1 MRRLAT
7 LLAVAAL
14 VMVGAAPA
22 AAAPSA
28 AAAPAAAA
36 QNPVK
41 INWMGLYAH
50 PDDDTGII
58 APCGVLHEQY
68 GITCGVLAFT
78 RGEGGGNAVGP
89 EVRQDLGI
97 RRENEERVAQAWA
110 GSVNV
115 FYLDAPD
122 FYYNTSAP
130 LTEFFWGHDQTLGR
144 VVRIIRETQ
153 PDIISAHSPTG
164 GHGNHQEVGRMAWE
178 AVAAAADPTMFP
190 EQLTGPNALKTWQVK
205 KLSSG
210 GSSSGSG
217 GTNAAPNC
225 NTGFVPG
232 ATNFD
237 NVMGIWNGYNS
248 PYAWDENNPQGQP
261 AGTPKTWAQV
271 AREATMMY
279 PTQGRTMV
287 TSAQDPSCSRYGIN
301 EAFVPFP
308 PNGSPNAGLDQSILF
323 GAVLQEPG
331 GLPLGT
337 FLYLTFDS
345 SYNVAGQPFTVT
357 VHARSP
363 KSAFD
368 PATVGLAV
376 PAGWTVSDGGTGT
389 MTVNSAREALKS
401 FTVTPNAS
409 ARAGT
414 FRISATMSIVA
425 SSTYSAGTGYTDN
438 VVQIIPAVE
447 GRAQR
452 YQANLDLDQW
462 IARTRSY
469 RFNRSSAVT
478 PIGVGETIT
487 VPVNVHNWSTS
498 VQSGNVTLTLPAG
511 FSADA
516 TTKPYSGLAAGG
528 DGTVTFQV
536 TNTDL
541 GLPDSASYGVGI
553 ETTYGAPAGSAGET
567 LALDLVPGT
576 TIPHAASVP
585 VLDGVEDAAYTGSA
599 LDLSQRWEG
608 SPCSPDGTDCGAGSY
623 ARAVWYDDSLYFF
636 IHVVDDIQGTPVA
649 PSDCVAHWRT
659 DSVEIL
665 LDPLG
670 NASDTSATF
679 KTGIFPYTDDPT
691 GAAGNGVNGA
701 CWERDADNFQGFGAI
716 TAPNMEVVST
726 AALNAGRTYAGGA
739 YDLEVKIGLEDL
751 PAAVGPTG
759 NPASDVDPI
768 HMGLN
773 ITPYDSDTQ
782 NLIGKTRL
790 AWSHWRGVQG
800 DPYRWGHGYLDGY
813 TPPAGRST
821 EIKTPIIDAT
831 AALGIDSPQSIFDS
845 ATSGVPLAG
854 YGPVAARNRLSISS
868 GPTLTA
874 SSLDVGLKVGAPGKV
889 HMFLWTNTAGGP
901 LLPGT
906 LTIPVYNYP
915 YFTTTYDPNNNIPPW
930 APDLTGRLVYDGGSQ
945 AISAGSQTVSI
956 PLTAAQDAAISS
968 GEAFFLMSFESS
980 AGGVQA
986 FSVPLH

>member
-7 LLAVAAL
+7 AMAAVALIA
-14 VMVGAAPA
+14 VGAIGPA
-22 AAAPSA
+22 TAAGP
-28 AAAPAAAA
+28 PATPD
-36 QNPVK
+36 PVK
-41 INWMGLYAH
+41 VNWLGFYAH

-68 GITCGVLAFT
+68 GITCAVLAFT

-89 EVRQDLGI
+89 EVGPPLGI

-110 GSVNV
+110 GNVNV

-130 LTEFFWGHDQTLGR
+130 LTEFFWGHDQTLER
-144 VVRIIRETQ
+144 VVRIIRETR
-153 PDIISAHSPTG
+153 PDIITAHSPTG

-178 AVAAAADPTMFP
+178 GVAAAADPTMFP

-205 KLSSG
+205 KMSSG

-217 GTNAAPNC
+217 GTSAPNC
-225 NTGFVPG
+225 MAGFVPS
-232 ATNFD
+232 ASNLD
-237 NVMGIWNGYNS
+237 NVVGTWNGYTS
-248 PYAWDENNPQGQP
+248 PYTWDVNNPQVQP
-261 AGTPKTWAQV
+261 AGTFKTWAQV
-271 AREATMMY
+271 AREASRMY
-279 PTQGRTMV
+279 PTQARTMV
-287 TSAQDPSCSRYGIN
+287 TNQQSPSCSRYGIN
-301 EAFVPFP
+301 QAFVPFP
-308 PNGSPNAGLDQSILF
+308 PNGSPNAELDQSILY

-345 SYNVAGQPFTVT
+345 SYNVAGQPFNVT
-357 VHARSP
+357 VHARAP

-368 PATVGLAV
+368 PATVNITA
-376 PAGWTVSDGGTGT
+376 PSGWTVSSGGTGT
-389 MTVNSAREALKS
+389 MIVNSAKEALKS
-401 FTVTPNAS
+401 FTVTPSATANAG
-409 ARAGT
+409 R
-414 FRISATMSIVA
+414 FKISATMSIRA
-425 SSTYSAGTGYTDN
+425 SGSYAAGTGYTDN
-438 VVQIIPAVE
+438 VVQVVPAVE

-452 YQANLDLDQW
+452 YEARVDLDQW
-462 IARTRSY
+462 IVRTGSY
-469 RFNRSSAVT
+469 RFDRSDGNT
-478 PIGVGETIT
+478 PIGVGETISI
-487 VPVNVHNWSTS
+487 PVNVHNWSTS
-498 VQSGNVTLTLPAG
+498 AQSGAVTLTLPAG

-516 TTKPYSGLAAGG
+516 LSKPYSGLAGGG
-528 DGTVTFQV
+528 DTTVTFDV
-536 TNTDL
+536 TNTDTS
-541 GLPDSASYGVGI
+541 LPDSTSYTVGI
-553 ETTYGAPAGSAGET
+553 ATSYDTPAGSSSEN
-567 LALDLVPGT
+567 LSLSLVPVT
-576 TIPHAASVP
+576 TIPHAATAP
-585 VLDGVEDAAYTGSA
+585 VLDGVEDAAYTGPA

-608 SPCSPDGTDCGAGSY
+608 SACSPDGVDCGTGTYSKV
-623 ARAVWYDDSLYFF
+623 VWYDDSLYLF
-636 IHVVDDIQGTPVA
+636 IHVVDDVQGTPVVS
-649 PSDCVAHWRT
+649 SDCVAHWRT

-679 KTGIFPYTDDPT
+679 KSGIFPYTDDPT

-726 AALNAGRTYAGGA
+726 AVLNAGRTYAGGA
-739 YDLEVKIGLEDL
+739 YNLEVKIGLEDL

-759 NPASDVDPI
+759 NLASDVDPI

-790 AWSHWRGVQG
+790 AWSHWGGVQG
-800 DPYRWGHGYLDGY
+800 NPFLWGHASLDGY
-813 TPPAGRST
+813 TPPPDRPT
-821 EIKTPIIDAT
+821 EVKDAIIDAT

-845 ATSGVPLAG
+845 AASGVPLAG
-854 YGPVAARNRLSISS
+854 YAPVAAQNRVTVSS

-874 SSLDVGLKVGAPGKV
+874 TSLDVGLKANSSGTV
-889 HMFLWTNTAGGP
+889 HVFLWTNTAGGP

-930 APDLTGRLVYDGGSQ
+930 APDMTGRLVYDGGSQ
-945 AISAGSQTVSI
+945 AVSAKSQAISI
-956 PLTAAQDAAISS
+956 PLTPDQHAALTS
-968 GEAFFLMSFESS
+968 GESFFLMSFQSD

-986 FSVPLH
+986 FSVPLP